1 MIIWEVVMISIGFL
15 ILTIVIAL
23 TALVI
28 KAFISEIKK

>member
-1 MIIWEVVMISIGFL
+1 MIWEAVMISIGFL
-15 ILTIVIAL
+15 ILTIVISL